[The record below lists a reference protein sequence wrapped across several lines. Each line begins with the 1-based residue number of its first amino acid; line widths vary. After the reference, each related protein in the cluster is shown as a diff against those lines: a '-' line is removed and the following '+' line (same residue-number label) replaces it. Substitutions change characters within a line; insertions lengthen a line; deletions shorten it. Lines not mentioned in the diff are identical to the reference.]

1 MFDGSTFERR
11 RVLCL
16 WHGTESK
23 SLLGAKMCD
32 LWKSEI
38 LMSKMKMKMR
48 KWVSK
53 VVEMVKIKVELY
65 CYYHHILVFTSFFI
79 YIPKYVYA
87 LMCFSCFIPS

>member
-1 MFDGSTFERR
+1 MFDGSTFEKR

-53 VVEMVKIKVELY
+53 VVEMVKTKVELY
-65 CYYHHILVFTSFFI
+65 CYYHHILVFMFFLI

-87 LMCFSCFIPS
+87 LMPP

>member
-1 MFDGSTFERR
+1 
-11 RVLCL
+11 
-16 WHGTESK
+16 
-23 SLLGAKMCD
+23 MCD

-53 VVEMVKIKVELY
+53 VAEMVKIKVELY
-65 CYYHHILVFTSFFI
+65 CYYHHILVFMSFFI

-87 LMCFSCFIPS
+87 LTCFSCFIPS

>member
-23 SLLGAKMCD
+23 LLLGPKMCV
-32 LWKSEI
+32 LWRSEI
-38 LMSKMKMKMR
+38 LMSKMKVKMR

-53 VVEMVKIKVELY
+53 VVEIVKIKVELY
-65 CYYHHILVFTSFFI
+65 CYYHYILVFMFFFLFI
-79 YIPKYVYA
+79 YLNMY
-87 LMCFSCFIPS
+87 MH

>member
-11 RVLCL
+11 RVPCF

-23 SLLGAKMCD
+23 SLLGPKMRD

-65 CYYHHILVFTSFFI
+65 CYYHHILVFMSFFI